1 MRKATLTTNPST
13 DDGTFGKLILDDGT
27 VYFTGEN
34 IWADNQ
40 PGVSCI
46 LPAPKAPS
54 ITYLCRWFN
63 SPKHGWCYLITGTE
77 GRSMCE
83 IHSANF
89 MGDPSKGKVDQLLGC
104 IALGMAL
111 GRLEPVPGSEVF
123 QMAVLRSKD
132 AIKDFD
138 DNLNGDDLEL
148 TIFRN

>member
-1 MRKATLTTNPST
+1 
-13 DDGTFGKLILDDGT
+13 
-27 VYFTGEN
+27 
-34 IWADNQ
+34 
-40 PGVSCI
+40 
-46 LPAPKAPS
+46 
-54 ITYLCRWFN
+54 
-63 SPKHGWCYLITGTE
+63 
-77 GRSMCE
+77 MCE